1 MICQLQ
7 GTVYKPRNQKVFY
20 YETESGAEFDKD
32 AELIGLEKE
41 DVSLKL
47 RDQIVRL
54 SPYLQEVQKAIR
66 DNIFW
71 QKNAKDFAQMEEE
84 SFTKKGFKKKSPG
97 VWQLRGGDGKMYD
110 VKELSDYPVN
120 LEEQRKERK

>member
-1 MICQLQ
+1 MICDMNSI
-7 GTVYKPRNQKVFY
+7 YKRRTKEVRFY
-20 YETESGAEFDKD
+20 DTDSGAEFNRYAD
-32 AELIGLEKE
+32 LIGLEKE
-41 DVSLKL
+41 DVSIKL
-47 RDQIVRL
+47 GEQIVRL

-66 DNIFW
+66 DSIFY

-97 VWQLRGGDGKMYD
+97 VWQLKGGDGKMYD

-120 LEEQRKERK
+120 LEEEKKERK